1 MKSKIVISAG
11 MQKSGSAYIYNI
23 INDLLVQAGF
33 SDARFIKQ
41 KYSTGDLMKDY
52 NNNIGALN
60 RANLIKLLKIA
71 FKEKKF
77 VVKTHEGPIP
87 FLNLL
92 MRLGL
97 AKTIYIYRD
106 PRDVLL
112 SVIDH
117 GNKILLEGEDHT
129 FAKMVNFEDALKNVK
144 AWSKIYEQYKNNKRV
159 LLISYE
165 DLLSVPI
172 ETINMVC
179 SYLKISISEN
189 GIKEILNKYDK
200 ANPNADMKG
209 LHFNKG
215 VINRFQKEMTTEQ
228 LLIFRE
234 QMGSTLTM
242 MGYKIN

>member
-23 INDLLVQAGF
+23 INDLLIHSGF

-41 KYSTGDLMKDY
+41 KYSLDDLMKNH
-52 NNNIGALN
+52 NNNIGSLN
-60 RANLIKLLKIA
+60 KTNLIKLIKIA

-77 VVKTHEGPIP
+77 VVKTHEGPKS

-92 MRLGL
+92 MSLGL

-112 SVIDH
+112 SAIDH

-129 FAKMVNFEDALKNVK
+129 FAKMVNFDDALKNVK

-165 DLLSVPI
+165 DLMSLPI
-172 ETINMVC
+172 ETINRVC
-179 SYLKISISEN
+179 NYLKITISEN
-189 GIKEILNKYDK
+189 GIKEILYKYDK
-200 ANPNADMKG
+200 TNPNANMKG

-215 VINRFQKEMTTEQ
+215 EISRFEKEMTTEQ
-228 LLIFRE
+228 LLIFEE
-234 QMGSTLTM
+234 QMGDMLTQ